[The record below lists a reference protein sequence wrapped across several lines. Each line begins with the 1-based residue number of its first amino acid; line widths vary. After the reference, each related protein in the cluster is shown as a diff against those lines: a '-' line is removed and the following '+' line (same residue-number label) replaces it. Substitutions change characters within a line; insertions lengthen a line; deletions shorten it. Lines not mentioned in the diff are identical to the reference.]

1 MTGAEPGGRQVPN
14 WQRPSLLSW
23 LTLDESPDLIVS
35 PGGIVVPLIPAA
47 ALLLGDA
54 VYLSADKTVN
64 KSAVA
69 ANGALRCGI
78 VVGGDATG
86 DEITDD
92 VAAYGVRQA
101 NLANGSGRVWVCFL
115 GVAYVICDAAI
126 AVGVGIAPSVAV
138 AGRVR
143 PAVALGVAAGAV
155 AVTSAAA
162 NGLADISGDSQT
174 KVLGTMLEASGG
186 AAQVKLA
193 LIGMA

>member
-1 MTGAEPGGRQVPN
+1 MPN
-14 WQRPSLLSW
+14 WQRPSVLSW

-47 ALLLGDA
+47 ALLLGEA

-78 VVGGDATG
+78 VVGGDATN

-92 VAAYGVRQA
+92 VTAYGVRQA
-101 NLANGSGRVWVCFL
+101 NLANGSGRVWVCFF

-126 AVGVGIAPSVAV
+126 AVGVGICPSVAV

-143 PAVALGVAAGAV
+143 PGVALGVAAGAV
-155 AVTSAAA
+155 AVTSVAA
-162 NGLADISGDSQT
+162 NGVTDISGDSQT
-174 KVLGTMLEASGG
+174 KMLGSMLEASGG